1 MDRFIMPKT
10 KLIVIEEQN
19 VHLSH
24 LIRLILKDP
33 VHYEFVEAKTHR
45 EAMSVLRAYGPSLL
59 IMECESEDGDRIREI
74 RNGKAGCK
82 RHIPIIV
89 LLDPQKDM
97 AAISDVQNALAET
110 GPTYCVLKPL
120 SMRTLFPIVSRAIKQ
135 DQMRKS
141 ETLKIVAPSGLSSFL
156 DKAFP
161 RLRRALEPKQSL
173 S

>member
-1 MDRFIMPKT
+1 
-10 KLIVIEEQN
+10 
-19 VHLSH
+19 LSH

-33 VHYEFVEAKTHR
+33 VHYEFVEARTHR

-59 IMECESEDGDRIREI
+59 IMECESEDGTALDRVLEI
-74 RNGKAGCK
+74 RSGKAGCK

-89 LLDPQKDM
+89 LLDPQKDV
-97 AAISDVQNALAET
+97 AATSDVQNALAET
-110 GPTYCVLKPL
+110 GPTYCVQKPL
-120 SMRTLFPIVSRAIKQ
+120 SMRTLFPIVSRAIEQ
-135 DQMRKS
+135 DHMRKS
-141 ETLKIVAPSGLSSFL
+141 GKLKIVAPSGLSSFL